1 MSYIIGP
8 LAEAKKML
16 KKMKTSANTLR
27 DTDSDKK
34 IGGHGSRHYN
44 KQLLQQKMAVVE
56 QKITPSTSEEEK
68 GIGDAAVASGEAS
81 ENGQKVGECHQQE
94 NDFQAANQLDL
105 EEQEEETRKVN
116 KKGKKTKDAS
126 VYSDIEEDESDNL
139 SVSSLN
145 NSNSEEISHANSS
158 GDDSGWQTFFQE
170 LS

>member
-1 MSYIIGP
+1 
-8 LAEAKKML
+8 
-16 KKMKTSANTLR
+16 MKTSANTLR

-126 VYSDIEEDESDNL
+126 DYSEKVSSEYSDIEEDESDNL

-145 NSNSEEISHANSS
+145 NSNS
-158 GDDSGWQTFFQE
+158 
-170 LS
+170 